1 MPTAKAQFTLKTWDE
16 KPYLELDDGAKMTK
30 STITYGYSGDIEGEN
45 QLEYLMYYNPDKS
58 GTVVGLQR
66 VTGSF
71 AGKKGSFA
79 IKHVG
84 TFDTDGKSGVQE
96 SLEIVP
102 GSGTDELVGLRG
114 TGTFDI
120 SGHMEAYPVEFT
132 YSFDGD

>member
-1 MPTAKAQFTLKTWDE
+1 MHTAKAQFALKTWDE

-30 STITYGYSGDIEGEN
+30 STITYSYSGDVEGES
-45 QLEYLMYYNPDKS
+45 QLEYLMYYNPDQS

-79 IKHVG
+79 LKHVG
-84 TFDTDGKSGVQE
+84 TFDQTGVKE
-96 SLEIVP
+96 TLEIVP

-114 TGTFDI
+114 TGTMDLG
-120 SGHMEAYPVEFT
+120 GHMDAYPVDFSYEFVA
-132 YSFDGD
+132 DE